1 VFNDAFH
8 IWCAGKKTY
17 STGFNI
23 FLPRFDGHFGT
34 INGLRLGRL
43 PAIPV
48 DWNEI
53 NAAWGYTLL
62 LLHILAVRQRFSFV
76 KWVWG
81 FGGEPKASGSLSPP
95 LRYRLVP
102 TGSYSRLE
110 RVEDGKALPL
120 YYTPSSFKL
129 FADRRW
135 GGAVCKPRPLHALA
149 FPPSSATTMP
159 WLPF

>member
-1 VFNDAFH
+1 LLKKTNVFNDAFH
-8 IWCAGKKTY
+8 IW
-17 STGFNI
+17 
-23 FLPRFDGHFGT
+23 FDGHFGT

-62 LLHILAVRQRFSFV
+62 LLHILAVRQRYNFV
-76 KWVWG
+76 K
-81 FGGEPKASGSLSPP
+81 
-95 LRYRLVP
+95 YRLVP

-110 RVEDGKALPL
+110 RIDDGKALPL

-129 FADRRW
+129 FADRRLR
-135 GGAVCKPRPLHALA
+135 GGEDSLR
-149 FPPSSATTMP
+149 
-159 WLPF
+159 